1 VRVIH
6 VPAGVAEPDPAEPG
20 VGEQVSEEVAKA
32 ERGARDAEGARE
44 AAARAAETVTERV
57 ASATPQDPGDPEHR
71 VLATD
76 ADLADSL
83 FSQARGLMFRR
94 SVPDDYAMVFRF
106 PDARSRSLHMLFVPF
121 PIDAVWTVEGEVTRV
136 TRLRPWVGLGR
147 GLADTIFELPA
158 GAADEVEPGD
168 TVELVEE

>member
-32 ERGARDAEGARE
+32 ERGARDPEQARE

-57 ASATPQDPGDPEHR
+57 AAATPQDPGDPEHR

-76 ADLADSL
+76 VDLADSL
-83 FSQARGLMFRR
+83 LSQARGLMFRG
-94 SVPDDYAMVFRF
+94 SIPDDYAMAFRF

-136 TRLRPWVGLGR
+136 KRLRPWVGLGW
-147 GLADTIFELPA
+147 GVADTIFELPA